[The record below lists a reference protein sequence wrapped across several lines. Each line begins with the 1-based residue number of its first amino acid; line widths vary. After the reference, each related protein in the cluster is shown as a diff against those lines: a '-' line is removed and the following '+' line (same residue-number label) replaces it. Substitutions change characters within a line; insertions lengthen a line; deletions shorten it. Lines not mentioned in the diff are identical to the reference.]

1 MEMEMTVVRISSW
14 ATDIPQKGL
23 MLNVNHCLH
32 SMEGCRLCHIW
43 GLLKGKKW
51 VRIQL
56 DEWTIKKCSYR
67 AAREQPS
74 REVMTLPA
82 WVWATGTIDRW
93 PSRLFTVK
101 APSIALL
108 HYVTFNRALADW
120 NSAPQCTFHAWSL
133 GTSCPPTMCLHSHT
147 HFSEFTVSFDKTHTK
162 KVTQQYSNL

>member
-1 MEMEMTVVRISSW
+1 MEMEMTVARISSW

-23 MLNVNHCLH
+23 TLDVNHRIH
-32 SMEGCRLCHIW
+32 SMGGCRLCHIW

-56 DEWTIKKCSYR
+56 DGRTIKKCSYR

-74 REVMTLPA
+74 REVMTLPP

-93 PSRLFTVK
+93 PGRLFTVK

-120 NSAPQCTFHAWSL
+120 NSAPQCTFHARSL
-133 GTSCPPTMCLHSHT
+133 SVQVVHLPCACIVTHTSQSLLS
-147 HFSEFTVSFDKTHTK
+147 VSTRLTK
-162 KVTQQYSNL
+162 KVTQQYPNL